1 MTPLLPETVEEQ
13 LSFLGFGR
21 RKDPGLERQR
31 QALRTITLGFKD
43 MEERLAGIPDLRAS
57 FANVWADVAELNEVQ
72 AKLPTMRELI
82 GLLQQRADQASR
94 ELPKFDDSLDML
106 AAEIAFAD
114 RLLQDLVSTLV
125 TKQAMINSGV
135 KPP

>member
-1 MTPLLPETVEEQ
+1 
-13 LSFLGFGR
+13 
-21 RKDPGLERQR
+21 
-31 QALRTITLGFKD
+31 
-43 MEERLAGIPDLRAS
+43 
-57 FANVWADVAELNEVQ
+57 VWADVAELNEVQ